1 MFMRVIRWPF
11 ISLMLLAVS
20 VLMTAEAKA
29 ETTSSGSA
37 AYKNYC
43 AECHNANLSGGAHGV
58 ALTGERFRTRWGKG
72 GVPPLATF
80 IRSMMSMNVP
90 ANAPPSV
97 VNDIAAFLLRSNGIA
112 VSELKPA
119 VSEQKPD
126 QTTWQGAAG
135 VMEAAQRA
143 GGWVNR
149 EAPPTSPVTDAMLQN
164 PPAADW
170 LQWRRTEDGQ
180 GFSPLSSVNTK
191 SVGRLRLSWAM
202 TMKEGSNQPTPL
214 IHDGVMYL
222 THPGNVVQAI
232 DAASGCIRTRYFW
245 RLTTPPLWRWRRVPA
260 SCCGAQ

>member
-1 MFMRVIRWPF
+1 MFMRIMRWPF

-20 VLMTAEAKA
+20 VLLSPEAKA
-29 ETTSSGSA
+29 EASSAGSVD
-37 AYKNYC
+37 YQRYC
-43 AECHNANLSGGAHGV
+43 AECHNANLKGGGHGV

-97 VNDIAAFLLRSNGIA
+97 VNGIAAFLLRSNGIA

-119 VSEQKPD
+119 ASEQKSD
-126 QTTWQGAAG
+126 QTNWQGAAG

-149 EAPPTSPVTDAMLQN
+149 EAPLTSPVTDALLRN

-170 LQWRRTEDGQ
+170 PQWRRTEDGQ
-180 GFSPLSSVNTK
+180 GFSPLSSINTN
-191 SVGRLRLSWAM
+191 SVGRLRP
-202 TMKEGSNQPTPL
+202 KTPKPRSHL
-214 IHDGVMYL
+214 LWFKVNYNSKIMENIYM
-222 THPGNVVQAI
+222 QA
-232 DAASGCIRTRYFW
+232 D
-245 RLTTPPLWRWRRVPA
+245 LLRVYKA
-260 SCCGAQ
+260 IIEST